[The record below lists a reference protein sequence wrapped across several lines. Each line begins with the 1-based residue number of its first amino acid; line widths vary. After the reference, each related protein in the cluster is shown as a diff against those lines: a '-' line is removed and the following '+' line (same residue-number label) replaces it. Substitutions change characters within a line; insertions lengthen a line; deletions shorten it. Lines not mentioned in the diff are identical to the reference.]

1 MLDLFKESYRETV
14 ICDNFLEQDLR
25 DNCNAFAVLSASIV
39 IWWSQIEFSVAALD
53 KDRKC

>member
-25 DNCNAFAVLSASIV
+25 DNCNAFADLSASIV